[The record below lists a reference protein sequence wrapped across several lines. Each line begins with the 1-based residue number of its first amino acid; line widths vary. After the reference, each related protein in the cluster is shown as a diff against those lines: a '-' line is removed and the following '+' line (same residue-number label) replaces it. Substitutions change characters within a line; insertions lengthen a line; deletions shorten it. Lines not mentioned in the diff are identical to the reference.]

1 MTKKIKVAYL
11 LDNTND
17 WIKKYI
23 KKSQLLNKS
32 KKFYSKMFTNYK
44 NIKNY
49 DIVFV
54 LGYTRIL
61 SPIFLE
67 KNKLNLVVHA
77 SNLPRGKG
85 FSPIQWQILKNKK
98 RISFC
103 LFKAEKKLD
112 SGEIY
117 EKHSLLFKGTE
128 LYDRIRYMQAKAT
141 IQIIS
146 SFLKKY
152 PKLVSRKQKGQS
164 TFYRRRTYK
173 DSKLNINKSIKKLF
187 NQMRIANN
195 QDWPAYFIYRK
206 KKYIIKIF
214 EANE

>member
-61 SPIFLE
+61 SPIFLK

>member
-61 SPIFLE
+61 SPIFLK

-214 EANE
+214 EENE

>member
-61 SPIFLE
+61 SPIFLK

-85 FSPIQWQILKNKK
+85 FSPIQWQILKK
-98 RISFC
+98 R
-103 LFKAEKKLD
+103 
-112 SGEIY
+112 
-117 EKHSLLFKGTE
+117 
-128 LYDRIRYMQAKAT
+128 
-141 IQIIS
+141 
-146 SFLKKY
+146 
-152 PKLVSRKQKGQS
+152 
-164 TFYRRRTYK
+164 
-173 DSKLNINKSIKKLF
+173 
-187 NQMRIANN
+187 
-195 QDWPAYFIYRK
+195 
-206 KKYIIKIF
+206 
-214 EANE
+214 

>member
-206 KKYIIKIF
+206 K
-214 EANE
+214 NT

>member
-11 LDNTND
+11 LDNTTD

-61 SPIFLE
+61 SPIFLK

-214 EANE
+214 ETNE

>member
-23 KKSQLLNKS
+23 KKSPLLKKN
-32 KKFYSKMFTNYK
+32 KKFYCKIFTNYK
-44 NIKNY
+44 DIKNH
-49 DIVFV
+49 DIVFI
-54 LGYTRIL
+54 LGYTKIL
-61 SPIFLE
+61 GPIFLK
-67 KNKLNLVVHA
+67 KNRLNLVVHA
-77 SNLPRGKG
+77 SDLPRGKG
-85 FSPIQWQILKNKK
+85 FSPIQWQILENKK
-98 RISFC
+98 RITFC

-117 EKHSLLFKGTE
+117 EKHSLLLKGTE
-128 LYDRIRYMQAKAT
+128 LYDEIRYIQAQAT
-141 IQIIS
+141 IKIIS

-152 PKLVSRKQKGQS
+152 PKLISRKQKGQS
-164 TFYRRRTYK
+164 TFYRRRTPN
-173 DSKLNINKSIKKLF
+173 DSKLNINRSIKRLF

-195 QDWPAYFIYRK
+195 QNWPSYFIYKK

>member
-61 SPIFLE
+61 SPIFLK

-141 IQIIS
+141 IQINLGVTLFYTIYS
-146 SFLKKY
+146 SINYSYSLDNNGLGCY
-152 PKLVSRKQKGQS
+152 P
-164 TFYRRRTYK
+164 
-173 DSKLNINKSIKKLF
+173 
-187 NQMRIANN
+187 
-195 QDWPAYFIYRK
+195 
-206 KKYIIKIF
+206 
-214 EANE
+214 E

>member
-214 EANE
+214 EENE